1 MRFLQIEWHN
11 HERARNAWAIERAE
25 MKAKIAKQEGE
36 CRQAKRINEQLV
48 KQIQMLQKALKQA
61 RGDKGAVT
69 TGNGRPST
77 TEKSGV
83 EKDST
88 SKKGVEGED
97 DVSKRETPDSCG
109 GECKLT

>member
-48 KQIQMLQKALKQA
+48 KQIQMLQRAVKQA
-61 RGDKGAVT
+61 RAANGVAAADNGRSATPEKGA
-69 TGNGRPST
+69 GGA
-77 TEKSGV
+77 V
-83 EKDST
+83 EKT
-88 SKKGVEGED
+88 TKGSEGEK
-97 DVSKRETPDSCG
+97 DVSQREAVHLDET
-109 GECKLT
+109 